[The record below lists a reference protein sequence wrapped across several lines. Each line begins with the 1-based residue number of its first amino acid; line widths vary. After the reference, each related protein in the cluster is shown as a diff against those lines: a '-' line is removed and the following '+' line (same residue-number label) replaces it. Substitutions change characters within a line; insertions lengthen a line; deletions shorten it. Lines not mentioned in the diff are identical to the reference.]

1 MNKRFKQIMAGMLA
15 LTMCLAA
22 GGCAFTTTKT
32 DKIKD
37 LSFTVQ
43 KEADIP
49 EILLQEIEQKKGE
62 CFKLTYTDGGYTY
75 IANGYG
81 KQPTNGYSIQVKNLY
96 LTENAVCFKT
106 ELYGP
111 QDGED
116 VSQAESFPYIVVKL
130 EAIDLPVVFE

>member
-1 MNKRFKQIMAGMLA
+1 MRKYGK
-15 LTMCLAA
+15 
-22 GGCAFTTTKT
+22 
-32 DKIKD
+32 
-37 LSFTVQ
+37 
-43 KEADIP
+43 
-49 EILLQEIEQKKGE
+49 ILLSIVGITVVLNLFAF
-62 CFKLTYTDGGYTY
+62 CTDFCNFYTDYIYVY

-111 QDGED
+111 QVGED

>member
-1 MNKRFKQIMAGMLA
+1 MNKRFKRIIAGLLA

-22 GGCAFTTTKT
+22 GGCALTTTKT
-32 DKIKD
+32 DKIRD
-37 LSFTVQ
+37 LSFTVP

-49 EILLQEIEQKKGE
+49 KELLQEIEQKKGE
-62 CFKLTYTDGGYTY
+62 CFKLTFTDGGYTY

-81 KQPTNGYSIQVKNLY
+81 KQQTNGYSIQVKELY

-111 QDGED
+111 KDGES
-116 VSQAESFPYIVVKL
+116 VSQTETFPYIVVKL